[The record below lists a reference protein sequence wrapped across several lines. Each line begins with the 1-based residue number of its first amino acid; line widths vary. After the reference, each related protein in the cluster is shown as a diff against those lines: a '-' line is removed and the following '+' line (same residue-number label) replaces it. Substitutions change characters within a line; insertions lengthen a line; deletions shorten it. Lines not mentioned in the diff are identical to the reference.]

1 MKILTNPHFLLTLTS
16 IFWAFNTIAGRAAVG
31 EVSPLLIVSLRW
43 LFVSIILSFLCRN
56 QLKEIWTILSKRI
69 KWLIIMGLFG
79 FTGFNSAYYIAAHDT
94 IAINLGLVQ
103 GTMPAFIIIIAWV
116 WLKDK
121 INLTQFLGVLIT
133 FIAVLIVVSAGNL
146 TILLNLELKKGDI
159 VMIFAC
165 TLYAVYAVG
174 LRKKPQIGA
183 LPLLTFF
190 AYVAFVGSLPGL
202 IYETYSNQLILPGLK
217 GCIIL
222 GVIIIFPSFLA
233 QIFFMKGVEKIGP
246 ARSGLYTNL
255 VPVFS
260 SILAVFLLGESFQF
274 YHFLSLSMI
283 FAGIY
288 LFENKNKI
296 NDLILKR
303 ELNDRHQ

>member
-1 MKILTNPHFLLTLTS
+1 MKFLTNPHFLLTLTS
-16 IFWAFNTIAGRAAVG
+16 IFWAFNTVAGRAAVG
-31 EVSPLLIVSLRW
+31 EVSPLLIVSVRW
-43 LFVSIILSFLCRN
+43 FFVSIILSILCRN
-56 QLKEIWTILSKRI
+56 QLKEIWRIVNKRL
-69 KWLIIMGLFG
+69 KWIIFMGLFG
-79 FTGFNSAYYIAAHDT
+79 FTGFNSAYYIAAHNT

-133 FIAVLIVVSAGNL
+133 FLAVLIVVSAGNL
-146 TILLNLELKKGDI
+146 SLLLNLELNNGDI
-159 VMIFAC
+159 IMIFAC
-165 TLYAVYAVG
+165 SLYAVYAVG
-174 LRKKPQIGA
+174 LRKKPKIGA

-190 AYVAFVGSLPGL
+190 AYVAFLGSIPGL
-202 IYETYSNQLILPGLK
+202 IFEIFSNQFILPGYK

-246 ARSGLYTNL
+246 SRSGLYTNL

-260 SILAVFLLGESFQF
+260 SILAVLFLGENFKF
-274 YHFLSLSMI
+274 YHFLSLIMI
-283 FAGIY
+283 FSGIY

-296 NDLILKR
+296 NSLIVKSK
-303 ELNDRHQ
+303 LNDS

>member
-43 LFVSIILSFLCRN
+43 LFVSIILTFLCRN

-69 KWLIIMGLFG
+69 KWLVIMGLFG

-146 TILLNLELKKGDI
+146 TILLNLELNKGDI

-190 AYVAFVGSLPGL
+190 AYVAFFGSLPGL

-303 ELNDRHQ
+303 ELNDRH

>member
-43 LFVSIILSFLCRN
+43 LFVSIILTFLCRN
-56 QLKEIWTILSKRI
+56 QLKEIWTILSQRI

-121 INLTQFLGVLIT
+121 INLTQFLGVLVT

-146 TILLNLELKKGDI
+146 TILLNLELNKGDI

-190 AYVAFVGSLPGL
+190 AYVAFLGSLPGL

-303 ELNDRHQ
+303 ELNDKH

>member
-43 LFVSIILSFLCRN
+43 LFVSIILTFLCRN
-56 QLKEIWTILSKRI
+56 QLKEIWTILSQRI

-260 SILAVFLLGESFQF
+260 SILAVLFLGESFQF

-303 ELNDRHQ
+303 ELNDRH

>member
-56 QLKEIWTILSKRI
+56 QLKEIWTILSLRI

-146 TILLNLELKKGDI
+146 TVLLNLELKKGDI

-303 ELNDRHQ
+303 ELNDRH

>member
-43 LFVSIILSFLCRN
+43 LFVSIILTFLCRN
-56 QLKEIWTILSKRI
+56 QLKDIWTILSQRI
-69 KWLIIMGLFG
+69 KWFIIMGLFG

-133 FIAVLIVVSAGNL
+133 FIAVLVVVSAGNL
-146 TILLNLELKKGDI
+146 TILFNLELNKGDI

-165 TLYAVYAVG
+165 SLYAVYAVG

-190 AYVAFVGSLPGL
+190 AYVAFAGSLPGL

-222 GVIIIFPSFLA
+222 GIIIIFPSFLA

-303 ELNDRHQ
+303 ELNDRH